1 MNHLQIEN
9 KAAKVKLNDQVD
21 KFSIDQVI
29 EEIDKTYGMKGVED
43 SFAIGEIVA
52 CAENAIDTLT
62 VEIHTGGGSV
72 FDGYRLFNSMQ
83 ELRNRGVSVTARI
96 NTLAASMGS
105 VIAMAADK
113 VEIAAN
119 GRMMIHEASTAMAG
133 DAEKMRQTANLLEGI
148 SDEIAAIYATK
159 TGKTQ
164 IEMRDLMK
172 SETWMTA
179 KQAVEM
185 GFADSIFDTKAKNMA
200 SILDRFK
207 PDAALTEKVIGLESA
222 IVDAENQISELAA
235 NLATREGDLQ
245 NAVTELAEAKAS
257 NESISAKLAESEALL
272 QSEKEAVIAKVSELD
287 ALNAKVIEVE
297 ASANARA
304 IEIAAQAGLAP
315 LNVSMDEPAPTN
327 HLEHIKNLSPAEK
340 TAYVKKHKKEIQL
353 QLTK

>member
-113 VEIAAN
+113 IEIAAN

-148 SDEIAAIYATK
+148 SDEIAAIYAMK

-164 IEMRDLMK
+164 KEMRDLMK

-185 GFADSIFDTKAKNMA
+185 GFADEIFDTKIKAM

-272 QSEKEAVIAKVSELD
+272 QSEKEAVIAKASELD
-287 ALNAKVIEVE
+287 ALNAKIIEVE

>member
-83 ELRNRGVSVTARI
+83 ELRTRGVSVTARI

-164 IEMRDLMK
+164 KEMRDLMK
-172 SETWMTA
+172 GETWMTA

-185 GFADSIFDTKAKNMA
+185 GFADEIFDTKTKAM

-257 NESISAKLAESEALL
+257 NESIIAKLAEFEALL

-287 ALNAKVIEVE
+287 ALNLKLVEVE

>member
-1 MNHLQIEN
+1 MNYLEIQN
-9 KAAKVKLNDQVD
+9 KAAKVKLNYQVD

-113 VEIAAN
+113 IEIAAN

-133 DAEKMRQTANLLEGI
+133 DAKKMRQTANLLEGI
-148 SDEIAAIYATK
+148 SDEIAAIYSMK

-164 IEMRDLMK
+164 KEMRDLMK
-172 SETWMTA
+172 GETWMTA

-185 GFADSIFDTKAKNMA
+185 GFADEIFDTKTKAM

-272 QSEKEAVIAKVSELD
+272 QSEKEAVIAKASELD
-287 ALNAKVIEVE
+287 ALNAKIIEVE

-315 LNVSMDEPAPTN
+315 LNVSMDEAAPTN

>member
-1 MNHLQIEN
+1 
-9 KAAKVKLNDQVD
+9 
-21 KFSIDQVI
+21 
-29 EEIDKTYGMKGVED
+29 
-43 SFAIGEIVA
+43 
-52 CAENAIDTLT
+52 
-62 VEIHTGGGSV
+62 
-72 FDGYRLFNSMQ
+72 
-83 ELRNRGVSVTARI
+83 
-96 NTLAASMGS
+96 
-105 VIAMAADK
+105 
-113 VEIAAN
+113 
-119 GRMMIHEASTAMAG
+119 
-133 DAEKMRQTANLLEGI
+133 
-148 SDEIAAIYATK
+148 
-159 TGKTQ
+159 
-164 IEMRDLMK
+164 MRDLMK
-172 SETWMTA
+172 GETWMTA

-185 GFADSIFDTKAKNMA
+185 GFADEIFDTKTKAM

-222 IVDAENQISELAA
+222 IVDAENQINELAA
-235 NLATREGDLQ
+235 NLATSEGDLQ

-272 QSEKEAVIAKVSELD
+272 QSEKEAVMAKASELD
-287 ALNAKVIEVE
+287 DLNAKIIEVE

>member
-113 VEIAAN
+113 IEIAAN

-148 SDEIAAIYATK
+148 SDEIAAIYSMK

-164 IEMRDLMK
+164 KEMRDLMK

-185 GFADSIFDTKAKNMA
+185 GFADEIFDTKIKAM

-272 QSEKEAVIAKVSELD
+272 QSEKEAVIAKASELD
-287 ALNAKVIEVE
+287 ALNAKIIEVE

>member
-1 MNHLQIEN
+1 MNYLEIQN
-9 KAAKVKLNDQVD
+9 KAAKVKLNYQVD

-113 VEIAAN
+113 IEIAAN

-133 DAEKMRQTANLLEGI
+133 DAKKMRQTANLLEGI

-164 IEMRDLMK
+164 KEMRDLMK

-207 PDAALTEKVIGLESA
+207 PDAALTEKVIGLEASVA
-222 IVDAENQISELAA
+222 SAENQVTEISAQLTEVQNDFATAIAELSEL
-235 NLATREGDLQ
+235 
-245 NAVTELAEAKAS
+245 KAS
-257 NESISAKLAESEALL
+257 NESITAQLTEAQALL
-272 QSEKEAVIAKVSELD
+272 QAEKESVTAKATEIET
-287 ALNAKVIEVE
+287 LNAQLIESQNS
-297 ASANARA
+297 ASAKAAEILASAGVPPIDANQDPLETKTLREQINALPT
-304 IEIAAQAGLAP
+304 AQARLEATLKNWDK
-315 LNVSMDEPAPTN
+315 LN
-327 HLEHIKNLSPAEK
+327 K
-340 TAYVKKHKKEIQL
+340 
-353 QLTK
+353 

>member
-113 VEIAAN
+113 IEIAAN

-148 SDEIAAIYATK
+148 SDEIAAIYAMK

-164 IEMRDLMK
+164 KEMRDLMK

-185 GFADSIFDTKAKNMA
+185 GFADEIFDTKTKAM

-235 NLATREGDLQ
+235 NLATSEGDLQ

-257 NESISAKLAESEALL
+257 NESISAKLAEFEALL
-272 QSEKEAVIAKVSELD
+272 QSEKEAVIAKASELD
-287 ALNAKVIEVE
+287 ALNAKIIEVE

-315 LNVSMDEPAPTN
+315 LNVSMDEAAPTN

>member
-113 VEIAAN
+113 IEIAAN

-164 IEMRDLMK
+164 KEMRDLMK

-235 NLATREGDLQ
+235 NLATSEGDLQ

-272 QSEKEAVIAKVSELD
+272 QSEKEAVIAKASELCNYCFF
-287 ALNAKVIEVE
+287 L
-297 ASANARA
+297 R
-304 IEIAAQAGLAP
+304 
-315 LNVSMDEPAPTN
+315 
-327 HLEHIKNLSPAEK
+327 
-340 TAYVKKHKKEIQL
+340 L
-353 QLTK
+353 Q

>member
-1 MNHLQIEN
+1 MNYLEIQN

-21 KFSIDQVI
+21 KFSIDQII

-113 VEIAAN
+113 IEIAAN

-164 IEMRDLMK
+164 KEMRDLMK

-235 NLATREGDLQ
+235 NLATSEGDLQ

-272 QSEKEAVIAKVSELD
+272 QSEKDAVIAKVAEIET
-287 ALNAKVIEVE
+287 LNEKLIEVQNS
-297 ASANARA
+297 ASAKAAEILASAGVPPIDANQDPLETKTLREQINALPT
-304 IEIAAQAGLAP
+304 AQARLEATLKNWDK
-315 LNVSMDEPAPTN
+315 LN
-327 HLEHIKNLSPAEK
+327 K
-340 TAYVKKHKKEIQL
+340 
-353 QLTK
+353 

>member
-29 EEIDKTYGMKGVED
+29 KEIDKTYGMKGVED

-83 ELRNRGVSVTARI
+83 ELRTRGVSVTARI

-164 IEMRDLMK
+164 KEMRDLMK
-172 SETWMTA
+172 GETWMTA

-185 GFADSIFDTKAKNMA
+185 GFADEIFDTKTKAM

-257 NESISAKLAESEALL
+257 NESIIAKLAEFEALL

-287 ALNAKVIEVE
+287 ALNLKLVEVE

>member
-1 MNHLQIEN
+1 MNHLEIEN

-113 VEIAAN
+113 IEIAAN

-148 SDEIAAIYATK
+148 SDEIAAIYAMK

-164 IEMRDLMK
+164 KEMRDLMK
-172 SETWMTA
+172 GETWMTA

-185 GFADSIFDTKAKNMA
+185 GFADEIFDTKTKAM

-222 IVDAENQISELAA
+222 IVDAENQISEIAA

-272 QSEKEAVIAKVSELD
+272 QSEKEAVIAKASELD
-287 ALNAKVIEVE
+287 SLNAKIIEVQ

>member
-29 EEIDKTYGMKGVED
+29 EEINKTYGMKGVED

-133 DAEKMRQTANLLEGI
+133 DAEKMRQTAELLEGI
-148 SDEIAAIYATK
+148 SDEIAAIYAIK

-179 KQAVEM
+179 KQAIEM
-185 GFADSIFDTKAKNMA
+185 GFADEIFDTKTKAM

-235 NLATREGDLQ
+235 NLATRESDLQ

-272 QSEKEAVIAKVSELD
+272 QSEKEAVIAKASELD
-287 ALNAKVIEVE
+287 ALNDKIIKVE

-315 LNVSMDEPAPTN
+315 LNVSMDEAAPTN

>member
-148 SDEIAAIYATK
+148 SDEIAAIYAMK

-164 IEMRDLMK
+164 KEMRDLMK

-185 GFADSIFDTKAKNMA
+185 GFADEIFDTKTKAM

-257 NESISAKLAESEALL
+257 NESISAKLAEFEALL
-272 QSEKEAVIAKVSELD
+272 QSEKEAVIAKASELD
-287 ALNAKVIEVE
+287 ALNAKIIEVE

>member
-1 MNHLQIEN
+1 MNHLKIEN

-113 VEIAAN
+113 IEIAAN

-133 DAEKMRQTANLLEGI
+133 DAEKMRQTADLLEGI

-159 TGKTQ
+159 TKKTQ
-164 IEMRDLMK
+164 KEMRDLMK

-185 GFADSIFDTKAKNMA
+185 GFADEIFDTKTKAM

-272 QSEKEAVIAKVSELD
+272 QSEKEAVIAKTSELD
-287 ALNAKVIEVE
+287 DLNAKIIEVE

-315 LNVSMDEPAPTN
+315 LNVSMNEPAPTN

>member
-113 VEIAAN
+113 IEIAAN

-148 SDEIAAIYATK
+148 SDEIAAIYAMK

-164 IEMRDLMK
+164 KEMRDLMK

-185 GFADSIFDTKAKNMA
+185 GFADEIFDTKTKAM

-222 IVDAENQISELAA
+222 IVDAENQISKLAA
-235 NLATREGDLQ
+235 NLATSEGDLQ

-257 NESISAKLAESEALL
+257 NESISAKLAEFEALL
-272 QSEKEAVIAKVSELD
+272 QSEKEAVIAKASELD
-287 ALNAKVIEVE
+287 ALNAKIIEVE

-315 LNVSMDEPAPTN
+315 LNVSMDEAAPTN